1 MVNEI
6 TARRSFDLAVN
17 DEDFADELAGRLAKS
32 QSSSPQFG
40 GTPLL
45 RMMKSGEW
53 IFGQADEP
61 VQVGSEWA
69 INPKSLAHGYACWS
83 DNPGNQKNVLLGEVM
98 VSVFADK
105 PAQPADINGFPFAE
119 QRSFD
124 LKCLNGDDEGKQ
136 VFYKN
141 TSKGGMRAVDNLF
154 TALQVQRTKN
164 PKYMVPIV
172 QLKSTSYKH
181 PTYGQTYTPVFDI
194 VAWSN
199 MAGEEMPDPAAAAP
213 AAAAPAEAPAEAP
226 KPAPRAAPVAEPAR
240 PAAPRRQRP
249 VQRPVEV

>member
-6 TARRSFDLAVN
+6 TARQSFDLAVN
-17 DEDFADELAGRLAKS
+17 DEDFAEELAGRLAKS
-32 QSSSPQFG
+32 QSSSPQIG
-40 GTPLL
+40 GMPLL

-53 IFGQADEP
+53 VFGQGDDP
-61 VQVGSEWA
+61 VQKGSEWA
-69 INPKSLAHGYACWS
+69 INPKSIAHGFSCWS

-98 VSVFADK
+98 TSVFADK
-105 PAQPADINGFPFAE
+105 PARPDDINGIPFAE

-136 VFYKN
+136 VHYKN
-141 TSKGGMRAVDNLF
+141 ASKGGLRAVDNLF

-164 PKYMVPIV
+164 PRYMVPIV
-172 QLKSTSYKH
+172 QLSATSYKH
-181 PTYGQTYTPVFDI
+181 GTWGQIYVPVFEV

-213 AAAAPAEAPAEAP
+213 APAASAAPAEAPAEAP

-249 VQRPVEV
+249 AAVA